1 MGYLT
6 ARVLDSEKYGQLALG
21 IGATVPFGLAVD
33 YDPNWVGRYD
43 SLRSE
48 LRTLDYGFSAAYK
61 WQFISVGA
69 GFDAQ
74 YSSAV
79 LSNAID
85 FGLLGFANHIPGFAP
100 GNADG
105 SVRLEGSDVSYGFN
119 VGGIVEYLQ
128 PGWVPGLGLGKL
140 GVSYR
145 SGITQDLSGRA
156 TFRNVPAVFSE
167 ISTAFQGQNAEAT
180 LKLPEVYNFSVA
192 QDFLHHFT
200 LLGTLTWT
208 RWGRLQ
214 AIPISFSNPATEASL
229 VSNATLNTPG
239 IATNY
244 KDAFRYSGGLEYRL
258 LNDRLTL
265 RVGGGYDETPV
276 PDETVR
282 SSRVPD
288 GDRILVSTG
297 LKYHV
302 LDFNSPIFRAR
313 VGADVEIA
321 YLHEFVSTEPAHQHG
336 GYLGPRA
343 ARQLQRT
350 RGRGQHVPDLPLRP
364 AGRRTR
370 AQGRQGRQGSLQV
383 RPGCNRPVSTGG
395 AEFSPRRLCFC
406 GISARGKPRHPADG
420 LRHVSSTQDR
430 RLGISRT
437 RGVPAPPRVPGVA
450 HGDRRVYES
459 APRKNVRTVAGSR
472 VESGGDPLRPPPG
485 GIQPDGRTQR
495 GLAGAG
501 FGGRAGGPSRHVHRG
516 KARPHPRGGA
526 PHAALAVSAAH
537 PVLRR
542 GDPPGAGEDHA
553 RAAALEVLPGRDPG
567 HQRGRGAGRSGC
579 TPATS
584 WCRACWR

>member
-1 MGYLT
+1 MSPLPSRFFLRVGGASVVAGTLLLAGGVRSARAGAFSLSDQSPSAVATSFAGVAATAEDPSTFFFNPAGMAYLDGVQTEGVYTYIKPQADFSNKGSGYNFGEPIRGSNGGGGARGASLSMGYVT

-21 IGATVPFGLAVD
+21 IGETVPFGLAVD

-43 SLRSE
+43 SLHSE

-61 WQFISVGA
+61 WHFISVGG

-105 SVRLEGSDVSYGFN
+105 SVRLEGSDVSFGFN

-140 GVSYR
+140 GVAYR

-156 TFRNVPAVFSE
+156 TFRNVPTVFSE

-200 LLGTLTWT
+200 LLGSLTWT

-214 AIPISFSNPATEASL
+214 SIPISFSNPVTEASL
-229 VSNATLNTPG
+229 ISNASLNTPG

-313 VGADVEIA
+313 VGADVEVA
-321 YLHEFVSTEPAHQHG
+321 YLHEFVSTEPLVNTVDTSGHVLHG
-336 GYLGPRA
+336 SYNE
-343 ARQLQRT
+343 
-350 RGRGQHVPDLPLRP
+350 HVD
-364 AGRRTR
+364 
-370 AQGRQGRQGSLQV
+370 V
-383 RPGCNRPVSTGG
+383 VSTSLIFHYGPQA
-395 AEFSPRRLCFC
+395 AE
-406 GISARGKPRHPADG
+406 
-420 LRHVSSTQDR
+420 
-430 RLGISRT
+430 
-437 RGVPAPPRVPGVA
+437 PAPKEGKDA
-450 HGDRRVYES
+450 KDRS
-459 APRKNVRTVAGSR
+459 K
-472 VESGGDPLRPPPG
+472 
-485 GIQPDGRTQR
+485 
-495 GLAGAG
+495 
-501 FGGRAGGPSRHVHRG
+501 
-516 KARPHPRGGA
+516 
-526 PHAALAVSAAH
+526 
-537 PVLRR
+537 
-542 GDPPGAGEDHA
+542 
-553 RAAALEVLPGRDPG
+553 
-567 HQRGRGAGRSGC
+567 
-579 TPATS
+579 
-584 WCRACWR
+584 

>member
-1 MGYLT
+1 MFPLRSRLSLRAGGASAMAGALLLAGVRSAQAGAFALSDQSPSAIATSFAGVAATADDPSTFFFNPAGMAYLGGVQSESVYTYIKPQADFSNKGSAYSFGEPIGGSTGGGGARGASISAGYLT
-6 ARVLDSEKYGQLALG
+6 ARVLDSEKYGQLSFG
-21 IGATVPFGLAVD
+21 IGETVPFGLAVD

-61 WQFISVGA
+61 WHFISVGA

-74 YSSAV
+74 YASAV

-128 PGWVPGLGLGKL
+128 PGWIPGLGLGKL

-156 TFRNVPAVFSE
+156 TFRNVPPIFRE
-167 ISTAFQGQNAEAT
+167 ISPAFEGQAAEAT
-180 LKLPEVYNFSVA
+180 LKLPEVYNFSIA

-214 AIPISFSNPATEASL
+214 AIPITFSNPVTQASL
-229 VSNATLNTPG
+229 ISNPLLNTPG
-239 IATNY
+239 IATGY

-265 RVGGGYDETPV
+265 RIGGGYDETPV
-276 PDETVR
+276 PNEGVR

-297 LKYHV
+297 VKYHV

-321 YLHEFVSTEPAHQHG
+321 YLHEFVSTEPLINTVDTSGHVLHG
-336 GYLGPRA
+336 SYNE
-343 ARQLQRT
+343 
-350 RGRGQHVPDLPLRP
+350 HVD
-364 AGRRTR
+364 
-370 AQGRQGRQGSLQV
+370 V
-383 RPGCNRPVSTGG
+383 VSTSLIFHYGPQ
-395 AEFSPRRLCFC
+395 ASE
-406 GISARGKPRHPADG
+406 
-420 LRHVSSTQDR
+420 
-430 RLGISRT
+430 
-437 RGVPAPPRVPGVA
+437 PAPKEGKDA
-450 HGDRRVYES
+450 KDRS
-459 APRKNVRTVAGSR
+459 K
-472 VESGGDPLRPPPG
+472 
-485 GIQPDGRTQR
+485 
-495 GLAGAG
+495 
-501 FGGRAGGPSRHVHRG
+501 
-516 KARPHPRGGA
+516 
-526 PHAALAVSAAH
+526 
-537 PVLRR
+537 
-542 GDPPGAGEDHA
+542 
-553 RAAALEVLPGRDPG
+553 
-567 HQRGRGAGRSGC
+567 
-579 TPATS
+579 
-584 WCRACWR
+584 